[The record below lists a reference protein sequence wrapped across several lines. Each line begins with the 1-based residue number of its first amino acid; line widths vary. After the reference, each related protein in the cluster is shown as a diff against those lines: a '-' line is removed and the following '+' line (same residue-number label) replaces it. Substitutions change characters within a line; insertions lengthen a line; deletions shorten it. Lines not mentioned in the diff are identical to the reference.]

1 MSDLERGDKVKK
13 TSLGFNLYEQGDK
26 FNILGKGGLNET
38 IQRIDTSI
46 TDITKSQIPTEIID
60 KKIQDYIEK
69 NNGTLVSKEDLEDA
83 KALIQSNAKSISNN
97 STAIA
102 TIQQIVSNGIS
113 GGGGSGSGGSIDPTL
128 LMNYHT
134 KTEILLM
141 LKEYIKKDDVTELLK
156 DYYSKEEVDAKFSEI
171 NTRIETLETA
181 LQTALDRNKA
191 LEDELQTANDRNNTL
206 TKELSESQMK
216 AAQNERI
223 ATLYSDAIDDA
234 VQETT
239 DILG

>member
-38 IQRIDTSI
+38 IQRIDNQIVDT
-46 TDITKSQIPTEIID
+46 TKSQIPTEIID

-113 GGGGSGSGGSIDPTL
+113 GGGSGSGGSIDPTL

-141 LKEYIKKDDVTELLK
+141 LQEYIKKADVTELLK
-156 DYYSKEEVDAKFSEI
+156 DYYSKEEVDTKFSEI
-171 NTRIETLETA
+171 TTRIETLETA
-181 LQTALDRNKA
+181 LQVALDQNVSLNEALKKEMQEKAIYQEQANKY
-191 LEDELQTANDRNNTL
+191 
-206 TKELSESQMK
+206 SE
-216 AAQNERI
+216 
-223 ATLYSDAIDDA
+223 AIDNA
-234 VQETT
+234 ISRTT
-239 DILG
+239 NDILG